1 MRITYHK
8 NIALVIF
15 IVCTIMINIS
25 CTSKAQI
32 NYYLQKD
39 NYTNAVG
46 VISYMGYNEDSTTL
60 YLEFS
65 ELSPAFDDGCF
76 KIVGENLKRVQ
87 EKGIDSKLAIGDQVR
102 FVTAPKYFGDGY
114 VMPIVGISINEE
126 VLLDFEEGYINFI
139 SWLS

>member
-25 CTSKAQI
+25 CTSKAQK

-46 VISYMGYNEDSTTL
+46 VISYMGYNEDSTAL

-65 ELSPAFDDGCF
+65 ELSPTFDDGCF